1 MNKTILLLGASNDAN
16 GELSQMAIDRLEC
29 AYSIYA
35 NNPDIR
41 FLCTGGFGEHFNTT
55 QMPHAEYLRQWL
67 LLKGVMNCMSIDLL
81 IVVTSDFH
89 VERVRMLY
97 EMFIRHENVI
107 FIPATSALSSNELH
121 ARMAYE
127 EKAIQFL
134 KNQICIRQ
142 ATFDDILELKNL
154 YQGTVLTINR
164 QDYSQEEVDDW
175 ASCGDDLSHIRKRIE
190 THYFIVAVNPLSQI
204 VGFSSITPQ
213 GYLHSMF
220 VHKDFQ
226 GKGIATLLL
235 KEIERYAMENK
246 IVRIT
251 SEVSITARPFF
262 EKWGYTVE
270 IEQKRKAN
278 QLCLTNYWM
287 TKELI

>member
-35 NNPDIR
+35 NNSDIS

-67 LLKGVMNCMSIDLL
+67 LLKGVKNEDFLPHIISSNTYEDIHKLKGVINSMPIDLL

-107 FIPATSALSSNELH
+107 FIPATSALSNNELH
-121 ARMAYE
+121 ARMAHE

-164 QDYSQEEVDDW
+164 LDYSQEEVDDW
-175 ASCGDDLSHIRKRIE
+175 ASCGDDLSHIRKMIE
-190 THYFIVAVNPLSQI
+190 THYFIVAVNQLSQI
-204 VGFSSITPQ
+204 VGFRP
-213 GYLHSMF
+213 LH
-220 VHKDFQ
+220 
-226 GKGIATLLL
+226 
-235 KEIERYAMENK
+235 
-246 IVRIT
+246 
-251 SEVSITARPFF
+251 
-262 EKWGYTVE
+262 
-270 IEQKRKAN
+270 RKAIYTPCLFTKIFRAKALP
-278 QLCLTNYWM
+278 LCF
-287 TKELI
+287 

>member
-1 MNKTILLLGASNDAN
+1 
-16 GELSQMAIDRLEC
+16 
-29 AYSIYA
+29 
-35 NNPDIR
+35 
-41 FLCTGGFGEHFNTT
+41 
-55 QMPHAEYLRQWL
+55 MPHAEYLRQRL
-67 LLKGVMNCMSIDLL
+67 LQKGVKNEDFLPHIISSNTYEDIHKLKEVINCMPIDLL

-107 FIPATSALSSNELH
+107 FIPATSALSNNELH
-121 ARMAYE
+121 ARMAHE
-127 EKAIQFL
+127 EKAIQLL

-175 ASCGDDLSHIRKRIE
+175 ASCGDDLSHIRKMIE
-190 THYFIVAVNPLSQI
+190 THYFIVAVNQLSQI

-235 KEIERYAMENK
+235 KEIERYAMESK
-246 IVRIT
+246 MVRIT

-287 TKELI
+287 AKELI

>member
-1 MNKTILLLGASNDAN
+1 M
-16 GELSQMAIDRLEC
+16 
-29 AYSIYA
+29 
-35 NNPDIR
+35 
-41 FLCTGGFGEHFNTT
+41 
-55 QMPHAEYLRQWL
+55 
-67 LLKGVMNCMSIDLL
+67 
-81 IVVTSDFH
+81 
-89 VERVRMLY
+89 
-97 EMFIRHENVI
+97 
-107 FIPATSALSSNELH
+107 
-121 ARMAYE
+121 
-127 EKAIQFL
+127 

-175 ASCGDDLSHIRKRIE
+175 ASCGDDLSHIRKMIE
-190 THYFIVAVNPLSQI
+190 THYFIVAVNQLSQI